1 MNFGIC
7 LLNAIPLRKEPY
19 HSAEMISQIL
29 FGETFKVLEATRFWL
44 HVLLDE
50 DNYSGWVCSQQII
63 FLDELEYDA
72 ISKGPSLYIDD
83 LVSYLQKND
92 SMLPI
97 SLGAKLPLLKNQ
109 QMRIAKHHFIYD
121 GTVQTGFKPK
131 SGIVATAHFY
141 LQAPHLSGGKT
152 PFGIDASGFTQMVYR
167 INGYSLLREAYQ
179 QASQG
184 EVLSFIE
191 ESEAGDVAFF
201 DDEEGNIIHTGII
214 LSNNHIIHCF
224 GEVRIDRIDHSGIYN
239 VSTKKHTHNLRVI
252 KQMFREATG

>member
-7 LLNAIPLRKEPY
+7 LLNAIPLRKEPF
-19 HSAEMISQIL
+19 HSAEMISQLL
-29 FGETFKVLEATRFWL
+29 FGETFKILEANRSWL

-50 DNYSGWVCSQQII
+50 DNYSGWVSTNQIVY
-63 FLDELEYDA
+63 LDETEYA
-72 ISKGPSLYIDD
+72 EISQEPSGYIED
-83 LVSYLQKND
+83 LVTYLHKND

-97 SLGAKLPLLKNQ
+97 SLGAKLPLLRNRQMHVANQ
-109 QMRIAKHHFIYD
+109 HFIYD
-121 GTVQTGFKPK
+121 GTLKTGFKPK
-131 SGIVATAHFY
+131 SSIVATAHFY

-201 DDEEGNIIHTGII
+201 DDEEGNIIHSGII
-214 LSNNHIIHCF
+214 LNNNHIIHCF

-239 VSTKKHTHNLRVI
+239 VATKKHTHNLRVI
-252 KQMFREATG
+252 KQMFREVTN